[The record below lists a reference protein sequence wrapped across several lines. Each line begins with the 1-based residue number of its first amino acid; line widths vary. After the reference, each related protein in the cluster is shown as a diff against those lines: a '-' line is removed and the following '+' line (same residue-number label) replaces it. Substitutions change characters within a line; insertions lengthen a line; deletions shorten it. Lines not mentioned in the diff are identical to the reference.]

1 MKIRVSY
8 GETRSD
14 GNYNNRRASAE
25 IEITVEG
32 QSLDDAF
39 DRAFRR
45 VKKEVRKQL
54 DQGRED
60 SVTEDSF
67 PF

>member
-14 GNYNNRRASAE
+14 GNYNNRRAEAE
-25 IEITVEG
+25 IEVSVEG
-32 QSLDDAF
+32 QALEDVF
-39 DRAFRR
+39 NRAFKR
-45 VKKEVRKQL
+45 VKQEVKKQL
-54 DQGRED
+54 DQGQETSILD
-60 SVTEDSF
+60 DL

>member
-1 MKIRVSY
+1 LKIRVSY

-14 GNYNNRRASAE
+14 GNYNNRRAEAE
-25 IEITVEG
+25 IELSVEG
-32 QSLDDAF
+32 QSLDNAF

-45 VKKEVRKQL
+45 VKQEVKKQL
-54 DQGRED
+54 DQSQETSIVD
-60 SVTEDSF
+60 DL